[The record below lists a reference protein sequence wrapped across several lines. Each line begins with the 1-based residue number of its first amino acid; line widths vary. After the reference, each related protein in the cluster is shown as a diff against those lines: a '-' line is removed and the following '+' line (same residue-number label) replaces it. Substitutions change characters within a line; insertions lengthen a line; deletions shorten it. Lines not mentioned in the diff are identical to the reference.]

1 MGWYQHLDDVI
12 GVPSQGQCSGVRA
25 TAAACDAVDLVG
37 TVGQCQD
44 ARRGPEPGGP
54 GLDQGSRRL
63 RNRVDIMLS
72 LLRRCW
78 W

>member
-1 MGWYQHLDDVI
+1 MESVQL
-12 GVPSQGQCSGVRA
+12 PRRA
-25 TAAACDAVDLVG
+25 CNAVDLVV

-63 RNRVDIMLS
+63 RNRVDIMFFCCGAAGGEAEVGEEGCMPMRMVS
-72 LLRRCW
+72 K
-78 W
+78 